1 MVGNLKSYPDIVKGI
16 KNIIVTLYF
25 CNLVTKTRKSRIINP
40 EYRTPNIEF
49 QHSSPLVNLDFKMW
63 IAEFYHSPFTNLK
76 TTHQCCIVVK
86 VGGQAI
92 LNIKCEFSVTLQ
104 PIYTSLFIIRNE
116 M

>member
-49 QHSSPLVNLDFKMW
+49 QHSSP
-63 IAEFYHSPFTNLK
+63 
-76 TTHQCCIVVK
+76 
-86 VGGQAI
+86 
-92 LNIKCEFSVTLQ
+92 
-104 PIYTSLFIIRNE
+104 
-116 M
+116 